1 MTKQIA
7 DEASEVW
14 GSAYR
19 VYNSHRIG
27 KAGTAHQAAA
37 ALIAAKLAEKDAEIA
52 RLSETVSRYER
63 GAGPDDWRNCPGEC
77 GPSCCG
83 YHDVCRAALLERPDH
98 D

>member
-7 DEASEVW
+7 DESMQIARQMDDAGILIGPASLDIA
-14 GSAYR
+14 SRY
-19 VYNSHRIG
+19 
-27 KAGTAHQAAA
+27 
-37 ALIAAKLAEKDAEIA
+37 IAAKLAEKDAEIA
-52 RLSETVSRYER
+52 RLSEIVSRYEL